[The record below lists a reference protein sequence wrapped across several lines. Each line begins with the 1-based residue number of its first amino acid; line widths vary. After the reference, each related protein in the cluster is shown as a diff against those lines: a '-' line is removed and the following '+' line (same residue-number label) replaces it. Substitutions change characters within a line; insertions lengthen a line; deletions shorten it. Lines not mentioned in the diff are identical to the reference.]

1 MKTLQSV
8 VNDFLDNIDQYEDHI
23 LESIAHII
31 ETELMERDFMSNPQ
45 NFQTGEDDV
54 NQKVQGKER
63 IATINLSYL
72 RS

>member
-54 NQKVQGKER
+54 N
-63 IATINLSYL
+63 
-72 RS
+72 

>member
-1 MKTLQSV
+1 MKGGTHMKTLQSV

-54 NQKVQGKER
+54 N
-63 IATINLSYL
+63 
-72 RS
+72 